1 MVSSPPSQATSLW
14 HRASAKA
21 GGESQD
27 DFSHGCR
34 RKQLLCHYRYSL
46 EKKKRKEV
54 AKSSISEVRR
64 QQFGNKL
71 IKSHHSN
78 LFTKSERSSHVHM

>member
-1 MVSSPPSQATSLW
+1 MVQSISKKLVEKIKMISLM
-14 HRASAKA
+14 AA
-21 GGESQD
+21 GE
-27 DFSHGCR
+27 
-34 RKQLLCHYRYSL
+34 KQLLCHYRYSL

-54 AKSSISEVRR
+54 AKSSISEVRT